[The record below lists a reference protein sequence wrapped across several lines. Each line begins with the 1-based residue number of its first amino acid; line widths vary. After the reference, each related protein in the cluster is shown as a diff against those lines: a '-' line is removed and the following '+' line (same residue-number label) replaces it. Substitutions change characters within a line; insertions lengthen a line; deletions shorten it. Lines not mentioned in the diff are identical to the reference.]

1 MASSRHEACVIGAGP
16 GGYVAAIRLAQLG
29 KKVVLV
35 DRDRLGGTCLN
46 YGCIPSKALIAAG
59 TLYDRMKGAAEMGI
73 TAEAVRLDM
82 AKLRQWKDGV
92 VQKLGNGI
100 AQLIKM
106 NGIELVLGDARFTGT
121 RSLEVKTHKGTVQTV
136 EAEQFIIAT
145 GGRPIEIPGLHFD
158 GKTIISS
165 KESLDFDEV
174 PKRLLV
180 VGGGVIGLELGTFFA
195 KVGSQVTVV
204 ELMPQLL
211 PGVDLDLVQI
221 VQRSLKKRGVA
232 IHLEAKVKSATVLGD
247 GTARV
252 AVETK
257 KGDISLEFDKVLV
270 CVGVKPNTETL
281 NLEAIGV
288 QLNEKK
294 FIKVDATLRTNLGNV
309 FAIGDVTGGPLLAHR
324 ASKQGIVAA
333 EALAGRRSAYDVRAM
348 PGAIFTDPEV
358 ATVGMNEAEAEK
370 AGYKPRVGKFPFAAS
385 GRALS
390 TGETEGFVKVITDQA
405 SDIILGVAIVGPEA
419 SNLIAEAALAIE
431 MGATAEDLSL
441 TVHAH
446 PTLPEALMEAS
457 EAVHGR
463 AIHIFAK

>member
-1 MASSRHEACVIGAGP
+1 MSASRYEACVIGAGP

-29 KKVVLV
+29 KKVILV

-59 TLYDRMKGAAEMGI
+59 TLFERMKRAEEMGI
-73 TAEAVRLDM
+73 VAEVVRLDM
-82 AKLRQWKDGV
+82 EKLVRWKDGV

-100 AQLIKM
+100 ASLLKM
-106 NGIELVLGDARFTGT
+106 NGVELSLGDARFTGT
-121 RSLEVKTHKGTVQTV
+121 RSIEVKTHKGPAQSI

-145 GGRPIEIPGLHFD
+145 GGRPIDLPGLAFD

-165 KESLDFDEV
+165 KEALDLVEV

-211 PGVDLDLVQI
+211 PGTEIDLVQI
-221 VQRSLKKRGVA
+221 VQRALKKRGVA
-232 IHLEAKVKSATVLGD
+232 IHLESKVKSATVLGD
-247 GTARV
+247 GTAKV
-252 AVETK
+252 SVETK
-257 KGDISLEFDKVLV
+257 KGEISIDVDKVLV
-270 CVGVKPNTETL
+270 CVGVRPNVESL
-281 NLEAIGV
+281 NLDAVHV
-288 QLNEKK
+288 QLSEKK
-294 FIKVDATLRTNLGNV
+294 FIKVDHTLRTNVGNI

-333 EALAGRRSAYDVRAM
+333 EALAGRRSVYDVRAM

-358 ATVGMNEAEAEK
+358 ATVGMTEAEAEK

-390 TGETEGFVKVITDQA
+390 TGETEGFVKIVADQA
-405 SDIILGVAIVGPEA
+405 SDIVLGAAIVGPEA

-431 MGATAEDLSL
+431 MGATAEDLAL

-446 PTLPEALMEAS
+446 PTLPESLMEAA

>member
-1 MASSRHEACVIGAGP
+1 MAASRYEACVIGAGP
-16 GGYVAAIRLAQLG
+16 GGYVAAIRLSQLG

-59 TLYDRMKGAAEMGI
+59 SLFEKMKNAAEMGI
-73 TAEAVRLDM
+73 VAEVVRLDM
-82 AKLRQWKDGV
+82 EKLLRWKDGI

-100 AQLIKM
+100 ASLLKM
-106 NGIELVLGDARFTGT
+106 NGVELVLGDARFTGV
-121 RSLEVKTHKGTVQTV
+121 RSIEVKTHRGGVQTV

-145 GGRPIEIPGLHFD
+145 GGRPIELPGLPFD
-158 GKTIISS
+158 GRTIISS
-165 KESLDFDEV
+165 KEALDLAEV
-174 PKRLLV
+174 PKRVLV

-211 PGVDLDLVQI
+211 PGIDADLVQV

-232 IHLEAKVKSATVLGD
+232 IHLESKVKSATVFGD
-247 GTARV
+247 GTAKV
-252 AVETK
+252 SVETK
-257 KGDISLEFDKVLV
+257 KGEVSFDVDKVLV
-270 CVGVKPNTETL
+270 CVGVRPNTESL
-281 NLEAIGV
+281 HLDAIHV
-288 QLNEKK
+288 QLTEKK
-294 FIKVDATLRTNLGNV
+294 FIRVDSTLRTNVGNI

-333 EALAGRRSAYDVRAM
+333 EALAGRRSVYDVRAM
-348 PGAIFTDPEV
+348 PAAIFTDPEI
-358 ATVGMNEAEAEK
+358 ATVGMTEAEAEK

-390 TGETEGFVKVITDQA
+390 TGETEGFVKIVADQT
-405 SDIILGVAIVGPEA
+405 SDIVLGASIVGPEA
-419 SNLIAEAALAIE
+419 SNLIAEATLAIE
-431 MGATAEDLSL
+431 MGATAEDLAL
-441 TVHAH
+441 TVHTH
-446 PTLPEALMEAS
+446 PTLPESIQEAA

-463 AIHIFAK
+463 AIHIFSK

>member
-1 MASSRHEACVIGAGP
+1 MASSRYEACVIGAGP

-59 TLYDRMKGAAEMGI
+59 TLFEKMKNAAEMGI
-73 TAEAVRLDM
+73 VAEVVRLDM
-82 AKLRQWKDGV
+82 EKLLRWKDGI

-100 AQLIKM
+100 AGLLKM
-106 NGIELVLGDARFTGT
+106 NGVELALGDARFTGP
-121 RSLEVKTHKGTVQTV
+121 RSIEVKTHKGTTQTV

-145 GGRPIEIPGLHFD
+145 GGRPIELPGLSFD

-165 KESLDFDEV
+165 KEALDLTEV
-174 PKRLLV
+174 PKRLMV

-211 PGVDLDLVQI
+211 PGTDMDLVQI
-221 VQRSLKKRGVA
+221 VQRSLKRRGVA

-247 GTARV
+247 GTAKV

-257 KGDISLEFDKVLV
+257 KGEVSIDVDKVLV
-270 CVGVKPNTETL
+270 CVGVKPNTESL
-281 NLEAIGV
+281 NLDAIHV
-288 QLNEKK
+288 QLSEKK
-294 FIKVDATLRTNLGNV
+294 FIKVDQTLRTNVGNV

-324 ASKQGIVAA
+324 ATKQGIVAA
-333 EALAGRRSAYDVRAM
+333 EALAGRRSVYDVRAM

-358 ATVGMNEAEAEK
+358 ATVGMSEAEAEK

-390 TGETEGFVKVITDQA
+390 TGETDGFVKIVADQA
-405 SDIILGVAIVGPEA
+405 SDIVLGVSIVGPEA

-431 MGATAEDLSL
+431 MGATAEDLAL

-446 PTLPEALMEAS
+446 PTLPESLMEAA

>member
-59 TLYDRMKGAAEMGI
+59 SLFERMKNASEMGI
-73 TAEAVRLDM
+73 VVEAVRLDM
-82 AKLRQWKDGV
+82 EKLVRWKDGV

-100 AQLIKM
+100 ASLLKM
-106 NGIELVLGDARFTGT
+106 NGVELVLGDARFTGP
-121 RSLEVKTHKGTVQTV
+121 RSIEVKTHKGTVQTV

-145 GGRPIEIPGLHFD
+145 GGRPIELPGLPFD

-165 KESLDFDEV
+165 KEALDLTEV
-174 PKRLLV
+174 PKRLMV
-180 VGGGVIGLELGTFFA
+180 IGGGVIGLELGTFFA

-211 PGVDLDLVQI
+211 PGTDLDLVQI
-221 VQRSLKKRGVA
+221 VQRSLKKKGVA
-232 IHLEAKVKSATVLGD
+232 IHLESKVKSATVLGD
-247 GTARV
+247 GTAKV
-252 AVETK
+252 SVETK
-257 KGDISLEFDKVLV
+257 KGDLSIDVDKVLV
-270 CVGVKPNTETL
+270 CVGVKPNTESL
-281 NLEAIGV
+281 NLEAIHV
-288 QLNEKK
+288 QLTERK
-294 FIKVDATLRTNLGNV
+294 FIKVDTTLRTNVGNV

-324 ASKQGIVAA
+324 ATKQGIVAA
-333 EALAGRRSAYDVRAM
+333 EALAGRRSVYDVRAM

-358 ATVGMNEAEAEK
+358 ATVGMNEEEAEK

-390 TGETEGFVKVITDQA
+390 TGETEGFVKIVADQA
-405 SDIILGVAIVGPEA
+405 SDIVLGVSIVGPEA

-431 MGATAEDLSL
+431 MGATAEDLAL

-446 PTLPEALMEAS
+446 PTLPETLQEAA